1 MEAQKRKTTLQK
13 RYRYG
18 DGKVVP
24 ELRLSGV
31 WLEEM
36 GFTGGHKGDVNISR
50 GKLVITAS
58 NGYID
63 HGQPGA
69 AAVYGSR
76 LPRHGTGRYQ
86 ADGSRPP
93 ARDAEDHADWQDGKS
108 VPPYPGPVQRH
119 PVRTAGRAFIGD
131 TGSHGIRGYGI

>member
-1 MEAQKRKTTLQK
+1 MAAQKRKTTLQK

-36 GFTGGHKGDVNISR
+36 GFSGGKKVEIDISR

-58 NGYID
+58 NG
-63 HGQPGA
+63 
-69 AAVYGSR
+69 
-76 LPRHGTGRYQ
+76 
-86 ADGSRPP
+86 
-93 ARDAEDHADWQDGKS
+93 
-108 VPPYPGPVQRH
+108 
-119 PVRTAGRAFIGD
+119 
-131 TGSHGIRGYGI
+131 

>member
-1 MEAQKRKTTLQK
+1 MAHGKRKTTLQK

-36 GFTGGHKGDVNISR
+36 GFTGGIKVEIDISR

-58 NGYID
+58 NG
-63 HGQPGA
+63 
-69 AAVYGSR
+69 
-76 LPRHGTGRYQ
+76 
-86 ADGSRPP
+86 
-93 ARDAEDHADWQDGKS
+93 
-108 VPPYPGPVQRH
+108 
-119 PVRTAGRAFIGD
+119 
-131 TGSHGIRGYGI
+131 

>member
-1 MEAQKRKTTLQK
+1 MAAQKRKTTLQK

-36 GFTGGHKGDVNISR
+36 GFIGSKKVEIDISR

-58 NGYID
+58 NG
-63 HGQPGA
+63 
-69 AAVYGSR
+69 
-76 LPRHGTGRYQ
+76 
-86 ADGSRPP
+86 
-93 ARDAEDHADWQDGKS
+93 
-108 VPPYPGPVQRH
+108 
-119 PVRTAGRAFIGD
+119 
-131 TGSHGIRGYGI
+131 

>member
-36 GFTGGHKGDVNISR
+36 GFTGGQKVDVNISR

-58 NGYID
+58 NG
-63 HGQPGA
+63 
-69 AAVYGSR
+69 
-76 LPRHGTGRYQ
+76 
-86 ADGSRPP
+86 
-93 ARDAEDHADWQDGKS
+93 
-108 VPPYPGPVQRH
+108 
-119 PVRTAGRAFIGD
+119 
-131 TGSHGIRGYGI
+131 